1 MPQLARD
8 LTTRVQFL
16 MATSELSLFEEVKEK
31 FSPELLWGE
40 GGCLANM
47 RFSCV
52 EDTGCAHNSKKREWS
67 RACLHDF
74 GCNIASCSCAS
85 APHLHNIF
93 LPFSSFYE
101 LLLSSC
107 PGFTLPKSK
116 RNSKTKGKMLDLYH
130 TEKERIHVT
139 LLLRSLILKVK
150 ASTVFFYQKRMATK
164 KGIIPHL
171 C

>member
-52 EDTGCAHNSKKREWS
+52 EDTGCAHNSKKRDNDQGHVCMILG
-67 RACLHDF
+67 ATLHLVPVLRPPISIIF
-74 GCNIASCSCAS
+74 FFLFRVSMNYYYPVVLVLLFPNLS
-85 APHLHNIF
+85 A
-93 LPFSSFYE
+93 
-101 LLLSSC
+101 
-107 PGFTLPKSK
+107 TQKQ
-116 RNSKTKGKMLDLYH
+116 
-130 TEKERIHVT
+130 
-139 LLLRSLILKVK
+139 K
-150 ASTVFFYQKRMATK
+150 AK
-164 KGIIPHL
+164 